1 VNRPS
6 RRAADSGSTE
16 AAPPR
21 SSSAAELA
29 DDVQL
34 LETQEA
40 SDSFFAGIAGE
51 PLLAVDTEAA
61 SFHRYR
67 DRIYL
72 IQLSTRSRTAIVD
85 PLAVQDLADLGSMLA
100 DPAVEIVFHDA
111 DYDLRLLDRDYGFHA
126 TNLFDTRVA
135 AQLLNEPGIGL
146 AALLEKYLGLKLDK
160 RFQRADWSARP
171 LSAAMLAYAASDTRH
186 LAELRDI
193 MRARLEEM
201 GRLAWAE
208 EEFRL
213 LEHVRWSTATDGEPG
228 FLRMKG
234 AKALR
239 GRALAILREVYEW
252 REDIARRSDKAAF
265 RIMNNEPMLAIAKSP
280 PADLEGLKAIAG
292 VGGELVQRRGKS
304 LLSAVERALEMPE
317 SKWPKIERSP
327 RRQPDPAFE
336 ARLDRLKAAR
346 NREAERLDLAPG
358 VACPNGT
365 LEAIARAM
373 PATLDELR
381 ALPEIRQ
388 WQVEAAGEALLAAAR
403 EPKTTKT

>member
-1 VNRPS
+1 MNRSP
-6 RRAADSGSTE
+6 RRAAPASPAEATPSRSGTS
-16 AAPPR
+16 
-21 SSSAAELA
+21 AELPG
-29 DDVQL
+29 DVQL
-34 LETQEA
+34 IETQEA
-40 SDSFFAGIAGE
+40 FDSFFATIAGE

-72 IQLSTRSRTAIVD
+72 IQLSTRSVTAIVD
-85 PLAVQDLADLGSMLA
+85 PLSVEDMADLGAMLGDA
-100 DPAVEIVFHDA
+100 EVEVVFHDA
-111 DYDLRLLDRDYGFHA
+111 DYDLRLLDRDYRFHA
-126 TNLFDTRVA
+126 TRLFDTRVA

-171 LSAAMLAYAASDTRH
+171 LSAGMLAYAASDTRH
-186 LAELRDI
+186 LAQLRDI
-193 MRARLEEM
+193 LRGRLEAM
-201 GRLAWAE
+201 NRLEWAE
-208 EEFRL
+208 EEFAL
-213 LEHVRWSTATDGEPG
+213 LEHVRWSTAAEAEPG
-228 FLRMKG
+228 FLRIKG

-252 REDIARRSDKAAF
+252 REEIARRSDKAAF
-265 RIMNNEPMLAIAKSP
+265 RIMNNEPMLAIAKAP
-280 PADLEGLKAIAG
+280 PADLDALKAVPGIG
-292 VGGELVQRRGKS
+292 TELVQRRGKS
-304 LLSAVERALEMPE
+304 LLAAVERGMDTPE
-317 SKWPKIERSP
+317 ARWPKLERPP

-373 PATLDELR
+373 PTTIDELQ
-381 ALPEIRQ
+381 ALPEIRR
-388 WQVEAAGEALLAAAR
+388 WQATTLGPTLLAAAG
-403 EPKTTKT
+403 EPEQTKT

>member
-1 VNRPS
+1 M
-6 RRAADSGSTE
+6 
-16 AAPPR
+16 
-21 SSSAAELA
+21 
-29 DDVQL
+29 QL

-40 SDSFFAGIAGE
+40 SDRFFAGIAGE

-72 IQLSTRSRTAIVD
+72 IQLSTRTRTAIVD
-85 PLAVQDLADLGSMLA
+85 PLAVQDLADLGAMLA

-146 AALLEKYLGLKLDK
+146 AALLEKYLDLKLDK

-171 LSAAMLAYAASDTRH
+171 LSAAMLAYAAADTRN

-193 MRARLEEM
+193 MRGRLEEM
-201 GRLAWAE
+201 GRLSWAE
-208 EEFRL
+208 EEFAL

-239 GRALAILREVYEW
+239 GRALAILREVYTW

-280 PADLEGLKAIAG
+280 PADLEALKAIPG
-292 VGGELVQRRGKS
+292 IGTELVSRRGKS
-304 LLSAVERALEMPE
+304 LLTAVERALEMPE
-317 SKWPKIERSP
+317 SKWPKLERPP

-336 ARLDRLKAAR
+336 ARLDRLKAVR
-346 NREAERLDLAPG
+346 NREAERLGLAPG

-373 PATLDELR
+373 PSTLEELR
-381 ALPEIRQ
+381 AIPEIRR
-388 WQVEAAGEALLAAAR
+388 WQVEAAGPALLDAAR
-403 EPKTTKT
+403 DPEQMKP